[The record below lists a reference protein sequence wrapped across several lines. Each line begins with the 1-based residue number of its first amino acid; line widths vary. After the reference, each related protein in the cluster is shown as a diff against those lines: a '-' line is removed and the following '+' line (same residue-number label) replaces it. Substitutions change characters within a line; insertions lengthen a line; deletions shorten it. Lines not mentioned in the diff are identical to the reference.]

1 MTSLLRCATKRVKHQ
16 IKNISGNIEAVFFQL
31 GTKKCMSQKKPNN
44 TNSFV
49 AIETLLAPVSFCQ
62 KPNIPILNPLKLRTE
77 GWAWN
82 GHGYH
87 IVLTLIIRL
96 DKVNGPWLRR
106 KLGISVLI
114 KTGPVAK
121 VLSWQQHNRYDHF
134 VLFVIFKNPFLYSN
148 YFSCHMHFKQLNACQ
163 FLLN

>member
-1 MTSLLRCATKRVKHQ
+1 MKNICIFERSFKIQKNSIFLFGIYIFFCFRDIDIFVLYKLGNMTSLLRCATKRVKHQ

-44 TNSFV
+44 TNSVV

-87 IVLTLIIRL
+87 IVLITLIIRL
-96 DKVNGPWLRR
+96 DKVNGPWLRW
-106 KLGISVLI
+106 KLGISV
-114 KTGPVAK
+114 
-121 VLSWQQHNRYDHF
+121 
-134 VLFVIFKNPFLYSN
+134 
-148 YFSCHMHFKQLNACQ
+148 
-163 FLLN
+163 